1 MTSDATRK
9 QVLTLLDGHGAHMTF
24 EEAVAD
30 FPDEAINAF
39 PPNVAYTS
47 WHLVE
52 HLRLTQLDMLEYV
65 TSADYPRC
73 VWPDDYWPQRE
84 AQATPEQWSAS
95 VQEFLAD
102 RGRLRAL
109 VADPERDLDA
119 PIPWTPGHSLLR
131 CVRIIADHNAYH
143 VGEFAI
149 LRQVMGTWPPGHR

>member
-1 MTSDATRK
+1 MTSDPTRK
-9 QVLTLLDGHGAHMTF
+9 QILTLLDGKGAHMTF
-24 EEAVAD
+24 AEAVAD

-39 PPNVAYTS
+39 PPNVAYTP

-65 TSADYPRC
+65 TIADYPRRG
-73 VWPDDYWPQRE
+73 WPADYWPARE
-84 AQATPEQWSAS
+84 ARVTPEEWAAS
-95 VQEFLAD
+95 VQSFLTD
-102 RGRLRAL
+102 LGQLRAL

-149 LRQVMGTWPPGHR
+149 LREVMRTWPPGHS